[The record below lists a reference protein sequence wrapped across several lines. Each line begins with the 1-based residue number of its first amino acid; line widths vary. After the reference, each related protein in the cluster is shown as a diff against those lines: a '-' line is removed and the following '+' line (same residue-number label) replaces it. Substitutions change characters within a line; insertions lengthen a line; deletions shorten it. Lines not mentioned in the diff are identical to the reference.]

1 MTRTLALASA
11 AALMVAPAHAQ
22 TGDGVGL
29 DRVWSRL
36 ADVNGELGSVESAEF
51 SPDAAR
57 IVTGTKFDNTVRV
70 FRTADGAQ
78 LWTRTVPQEIERV
91 AWTSDG
97 ARVASVSEDGLM
109 RVFDAET
116 GAVVARHRHDNGI
129 DGLAASPD
137 GRFLVSGQ
145 ERVEDVGIVRVFD
158 GRGERLLARY
168 DFPGTVNEVTF
179 TRDGRRMAAVG
190 DHAARIYEVEDD
202 PEAWRVIHEF
212 ALPNPAGPYGDGLI
226 YINAGFSP
234 DGRMLAAGAAHGF
247 VQVYD
252 TEGGERLRTLRAG
265 AEKTETVAWSA
276 DGAHLLVAGNGLTID
291 VFATDAIRDDALDDD
306 QVTPLL
312 RVPVTDALEYMDFND
327 QGTLLT
333 TAHQDGT
340 VQLWTYRSGDP
351 TLNGRQHRKVRAE
364 QDAAARAAGR
374 YVE

>member
-1 MTRTLALASA
+1 M
-11 AALMVAPAHAQ
+11 
-22 TGDGVGL
+22 
-29 DRVWSRL
+29 
-36 ADVNGELGSVESAEF
+36 NGELGSVESAEF
-51 SPDAAR
+51 SPEAAR

-70 FRTADGAQ
+70 FRTADGTQ

-91 AWTSDG
+91 AWTADG

-116 GAVVARHRHDNGI
+116 GEVLARHQHDNGI
-129 DGLAASPD
+129 DGLAATAD

-145 ERVEDVGIVRVFD
+145 ERVDGVGVVRVFD
-158 GRGERLLARY
+158 GRGDRLLTAH

-179 TRDGRRMAAVG
+179 TPDDRLMTAVG
-190 DHAARIYEVEDD
+190 DHTARLYEVTDD
-202 PEAWRVIHEF
+202 PGDWRVVHEF

-234 DGRMLAAGAAHGF
+234 DGRLLAAGAAHGF
-247 VQVYD
+247 VYVYD
-252 TEGGERLRTLRAG
+252 AESGALVRTLRAG

-276 DGAHLLVAGNGLTID
+276 DGAHLLVAGNGMTID
-291 VFATDAIRDDALDDD
+291 LFAADAITDEALDDD

-333 TAHQDGT
+333 TAH
-340 VQLWTYRSGDP
+340 
-351 TLNGRQHRKVRAE
+351 
-364 QDAAARAAGR
+364 
-374 YVE
+374 